1 MIPYCRETGVGLIPW
16 SPVAL
21 GILARPWSERN
32 TKREGSDNILKSL
45 LRAKETEVDKT
56 IVDRL
61 EEVARKRGVGMAQV
75 AIAWSLRQPGVNP
88 IVGLN
93 SKLRMDEAVEAIK
106 IQLTDD
112 EAEYLEEPYIPK
124 AVQGYNCKDGR

>member
-1 MIPYCRETGVGLIPW
+1 MLPYCRETGVGVIPW
-16 SPVAL
+16 SPVAR
-21 GILARPWSERN
+21 GILTRPWSERN
-32 TKREGSDNILKSL
+32 TKRERTDNTLKSM

-61 EEVARKRGVGMAQV
+61 EEVAKKKGIGMAQV

-88 IVGLN
+88 IVGLS
-93 SKLRMDEAVEAIK
+93 SKARVDQAVEAIK
-106 IQLTDD
+106 IQLTDE

-124 AVQGYNCKDGR
+124 AVQGWTYKDGR

>member
-1 MIPYCRETGVGLIPW
+1 MLPYCRETGVGVIPW
-16 SPVAL
+16 SPVARGVL
-21 GILARPWSERN
+21 TRPWSERT
-32 TKREGSDNILKSL
+32 TKREGSDNFLKSM

-61 EEVARKRGVGMAQV
+61 EEVARKKGVGMAQV

-88 IVGLN
+88 IVGLS
-93 SKLRMDEAVEAIK
+93 SKARVDQAVEAIK
-106 IQLTDD
+106 IQLTDE

-124 AVQGYNCKDGR
+124 PVQGWTYKDGR